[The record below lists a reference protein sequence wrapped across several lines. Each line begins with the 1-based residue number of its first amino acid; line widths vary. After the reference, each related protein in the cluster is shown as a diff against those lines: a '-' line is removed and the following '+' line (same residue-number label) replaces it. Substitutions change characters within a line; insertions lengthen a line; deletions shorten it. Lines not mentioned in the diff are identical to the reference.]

1 MNFLRKSYPLL
12 RRSIVSKIPSHKPHS
27 PSPPLFTRPIFNPNL
42 HSTNKLFSIK
52 RIPNPFSQRRR
63 FYHSYE
69 DEPEHWYHNFRAVLI
84 VIVVSS
90 GAILTIYF
98 GRFETVPCTKRS
110 HLILISP
117 SFERFLGEDE
127 FKELKKKF
135 KDKILPANHPD
146 SVRVSY
152 IANRIIKALQR
163 GLQHDKQLRSTSE
176 VSSKATKK
184 KVSVPQTNHLEG
196 LNWEVLVVKDNS
208 VNAFCLPGG
217 KIVVY
222 TGLLHHFKKNAEIAT
237 VLGHEVA
244 HVTARHGAETIT
256 KNLWLAVIRIVFKL
270 ILLEFDMPD
279 LVNEMS
285 TFLLQLPFSRRMEI
299 EADYIGLLL
308 MASAGYDPHVAPR
321 VYEKLGQINKDSAL
335 DDYTS
340 THPSSMRRVK
350 MLSQAQVMER
360 AVSVHKDA
368 VAGHGVSGFL

>member
-1 MNFLRKSYPLL
+1 SATPTLSRASSHIMNFLRKSFPLL
-12 RRSIVSKIPSHKPHS
+12 RH
-27 PSPPLFTRPIFNPNL
+27 
-42 HSTNKLFSIK
+42 
-52 RIPNPFSQRRR
+52 
-63 FYHSYE
+63 
-69 DEPEHWYHNFRAVLI
+69 EPEHWYHDFRTVLI
-84 VIVVSS
+84 IIVVSG

-110 HLILISP
+110 HLILLSP
-117 SFERFLGEDE
+117 AFERVLGEDE
-127 FKELKKKF
+127 FEEFKKKF
-135 KDKILPANHPD
+135 KDKILPANHPH
-146 SVRVSY
+146 SVRVSF
-152 IANRIIKALQR
+152 IAKKIIKALQQ

-176 VSSKATKK
+176 VSGPEKSKATKK
-184 KVSVPQTNHLEG
+184 KVQVPVPVPQTSHLEG
-196 LNWEVLVVKDNS
+196 LKWEVLVVKDDA

-217 KIVVY
+217 KIVVF
-222 TGLLHHFKKNAEIAT
+222 TGLLDHFKKNAEIAT
-237 VLGHEVA
+237 ILGHEVG

-279 LVNEMS
+279 LVNDMS

-321 VYEKLGQINKDSAL
+321 VYEKLGKINEDSVL

-350 MLSQAQVMER
+350 MLSQAKVMER